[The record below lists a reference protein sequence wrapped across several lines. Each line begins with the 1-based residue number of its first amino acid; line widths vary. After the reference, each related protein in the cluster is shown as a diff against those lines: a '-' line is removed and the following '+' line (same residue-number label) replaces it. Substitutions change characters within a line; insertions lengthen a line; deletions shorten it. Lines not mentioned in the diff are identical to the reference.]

1 MYNFAFPLFRRSP
14 REPVWTVQ
22 TQIGIFQINQ
32 LFFYNSQMQRS
43 VYPRATTKTAEW
55 PDTTLYSP
63 LLSRQSLNETVL
75 P

>member
-43 VYPRATTKTAEW
+43 VYPHAATKTAEW
-55 PDTTLYSP
+55 PDTKKAESQRNSP
-63 LLSRQSLNETVL
+63 SLKKSFS
-75 P
+75 